1 MYQSITFRFTKR
13 FQAYNKVKVLLWV
26 ICKWVSLCSWRLR
39 VFCCTDVHFCSR
51 RSDQLVSLLSHFNL
65 LPLYSEK
72 CYETKHL
79 RYYDSGE
86 TWGRIHLRNV
96 EQCTCVSGDIQ
107 CERVR
112 YTSKIQPCLVL
123 VGVLSETLEWDDLPQ
138 TIKLKLQPKSA
149 ADMVDLWY

>member
-1 MYQSITFRFTKR
+1 MGYTLQLKTMSAQT
-13 FQAYNKVKVLLWV
+13 
-26 ICKWVSLCSWRLR
+26 
-39 VFCCTDVHFCSR
+39 VHFCSR
-51 RSDQLVSLLSHFNL
+51 RSDQLVRLLSHFNL

-79 RYYDSGE
+79 RYYDAGE

-107 CERVR
+107 CERVC
-112 YTSKIQPCLVL
+112 YTSKIQPHLVL

-138 TIKLKLQPKSA
+138 TIKFKLQPKSA
-149 ADMVDLWY
+149 ADMVDL